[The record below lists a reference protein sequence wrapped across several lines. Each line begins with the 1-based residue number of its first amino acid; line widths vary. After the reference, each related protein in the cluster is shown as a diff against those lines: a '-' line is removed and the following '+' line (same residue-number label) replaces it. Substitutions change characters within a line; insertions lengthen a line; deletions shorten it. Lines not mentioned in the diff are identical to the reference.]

1 METETSFK
9 KMSATSAAADVLEGG
24 PMHYRAITEA
34 VIERGLWTSKSKT
47 PAATINATL
56 SVAAKN
62 GKTFERVAP
71 GVFGLAGTGVT
82 PEETPAEEPA
92 TEPEVPAEEPTEA
105 EEPAAEEPEV
115 DDTEFEIEVHE
126 EAEAQDDE

>member
-9 KMSATSAAADVLEGG
+9 KMSATAAAADVLEGG

-62 GKTFERVAP
+62 GETFQRVAP
-71 GVFGLAGTGVT
+71 GVFGLAEAGVT
-82 PEETPAEEPA
+82 PVETPAPEEPA
-92 TEPEVPAEEPTEA
+92 AEPAEA